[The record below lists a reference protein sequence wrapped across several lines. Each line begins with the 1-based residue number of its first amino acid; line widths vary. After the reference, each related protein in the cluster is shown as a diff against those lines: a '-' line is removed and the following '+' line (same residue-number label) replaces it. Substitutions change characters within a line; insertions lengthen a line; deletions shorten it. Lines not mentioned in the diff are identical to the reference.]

1 MSEEGG
7 VEELEEIYGVLE
19 LAILEVRDVELI
31 SLKLEMEEVNELE
44 LERVEVILLELE
56 IMELTAL
63 ELRGAEVGLLDISLV
78 ELYEELASFVRLLKP
93 GLYMEEGVTVALKS
107 CH

>member
-1 MSEEGG
+1 M
-7 VEELEEIYGVLE
+7 LE

-31 SLKLEMEEVNELE
+31 SLEREAEEVNELE

-56 IMELTAL
+56 VMELTAL
-63 ELRGAEVGLLDISLV
+63 ELRGAEVLLLGMPLYDELTSL
-78 ELYEELASFVRLLKP
+78 VRLLKS

>member
-1 MSEEGG
+1 M
-7 VEELEEIYGVLE
+7 LE

-31 SLKLEMEEVNELE
+31 SLEREAEEVNELE

-56 IMELTAL
+56 VMELTAL
-63 ELRGAEVGLLDISLV
+63 ELRGAEVLLLGMPLV
-78 ELYEELASFVRLLKP
+78 ELYDELTSLVRLLKS